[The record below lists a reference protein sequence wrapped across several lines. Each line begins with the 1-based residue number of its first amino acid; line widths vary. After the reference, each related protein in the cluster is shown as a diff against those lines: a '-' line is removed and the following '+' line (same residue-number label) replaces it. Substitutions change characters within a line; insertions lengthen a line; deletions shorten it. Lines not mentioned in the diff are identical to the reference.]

1 MQVKKDD
8 IFITATPKFLEE
20 AALIPSAKLFRS
32 QSIRKSSQLYYSQNK
47 CAQAPC
53 MYHRAVYMLGAR
65 SRIPEVAE
73 QLLGDILQH
82 SSLLSLQF
90 LRERWPY
97 HCLLTECA

>member
-1 MQVKKDD
+1 MKKDD

-73 QLLGDILQH
+73 QLPMGDILQH
-82 SSLLSLQF
+82 SSLHSLNSPC
-90 LRERWPY
+90 ERWPY
-97 HCLLTECA
+97 HCLLTECT